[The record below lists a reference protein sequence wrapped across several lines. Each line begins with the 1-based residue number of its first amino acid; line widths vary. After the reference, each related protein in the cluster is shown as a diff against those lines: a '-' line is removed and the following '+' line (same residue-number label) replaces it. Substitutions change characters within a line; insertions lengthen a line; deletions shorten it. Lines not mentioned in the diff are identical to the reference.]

1 MTPERWRE
9 IDRLYQDVLDRD
21 PATRATFLND
31 ACAGDLELRRE
42 VESLLAAH
50 QPDNRF
56 LESSAL
62 DVTARALANDMPP
75 LVRGRRFGG
84 YELVA
89 PLGAGGMGEVWKAKD
104 PVLHRDVAIKL
115 LPPGLASDPDRLRRF
130 EHEARAAAMLAHPNI
145 LAIYATGKEQGVPYL
160 VTELLEG
167 LTLRERLRD
176 GALPE
181 GKAVEYAVQIAQG
194 LAAAHEK
201 GLVHRDLKPENVFI
215 TRDGHV
221 KILDFGLAKLV
232 WPGSKV
238 HEQTQTMTGVVMG
251 TPAYMSP
258 EQIRGQAA
266 DHRSDIF
273 AFGALLY
280 EMLQGRRPF
289 SGDSSADTMNAILTQ
304 EPTPLTQASPLV
316 DQIVRHCLEKESGER
331 FQSARD
337 LGFQLRVARHPSAQA
352 AASEAAS
359 AARTRTPYV
368 AVAGIGVVSA
378 AVVAAIIW
386 WPREGPATSAP
397 TATITRLT
405 SYSGLTTDAAL
416 SPDGTLL
423 AYASDRGSDG
433 TLDIWL
439 QQIGQAEAI
448 RLTSDAADDREPVF
462 SPDGRRIA
470 FRSERDGGGVY
481 VVSTLGGT
489 ASRIA
494 AGGRQ
499 PRFSPDGKRIAYW
512 AGITGRVADSGTRT
526 YVVGANGGSPTQV
539 ASDLAIARH
548 PLWAPDGKHLLVLGT
563 PEATVDVT
571 SPGWD
576 WWVASLDGSPA
587 RRTGAFDVLRS
598 HGLLAN
604 LPVPSSWDPE
614 RGVLFAADLGDTRN
628 IWQMGL
634 SSGDW
639 RPSEAPRRLTSGA
652 AIEDLPAAAA
662 GRVVFSSFIENAD
675 IWSLPVDT
683 PRGTVTGPLERLTD
697 NVGVDVQ
704 PVVFGDGR
712 RIAFTSNRAGNY
724 DVYAKDLV
732 TGMDTAITI
741 SPTFESRPAISADG
755 SMVAYNEGPATRRR
769 VYVSSLR
776 DPSGPVAMN
785 VCEDCFVAWDWSP
798 DNRYL
803 LYWPQ
808 SRRTIGLLDV
818 QSRQSA
824 IILAQDKTMLLRATF
839 SPDGRWIVFNGDVA
853 FDRSQTFIAPFRG
866 MSTIDRA
873 SWIEVT
879 RADDSGYVS
888 RWSPDGNALY
898 LLSNYDGYYCLW
910 RQALDPVT
918 KRPTGRSTAVHHLHG
933 ARRSIA
939 YIPAGFVEISVARDR
954 IVFPMAERTGNL
966 WMAEWKR

>member
-9 IDRLYQDVLDRD
+9 IDRICQDVLDRD
-21 PATRATFLND
+21 PASRATFLD
-31 ACAGDLELRRE
+31 QACAGDVELRGE

-50 QPDNRF
+50 QADDRF

-62 DVTARALANDMPP
+62 AVTARDLANDKPA
-75 LVRGRRFGG
+75 LVRGRRFGT

-104 PVLHRDVAIKL
+104 PALHRDVAIKFL
-115 LPPGLASDPDRLRRF
+115 SPGLASDPDRLRRF

-145 LAIYATGKEQGVPYL
+145 LAIYATGKEQSVPYL

-167 LTLRERLRD
+167 STLRERLRD
-176 GALPE
+176 GAIPE
-181 GKAVEYAVQIAQG
+181 GKAVEYAIQIAQG

-215 TRDGHV
+215 TKDGRV

-232 WPGSKV
+232 QPGSEV
-238 HEQTQTMTGVVMG
+238 HEQTQTMTGVMMG

-258 EQIRGQAA
+258 EQVRGQAA

-273 AFGALLY
+273 AFGAVLH

-289 SGDSSADTMNAILTQ
+289 SGDSSAETMNAILTQ

-316 DQIVRHCLEKESGER
+316 DQIVRHCLEKEPGER

-337 LGFQLRVARHPSAQA
+337 LGFQLRVALHPSAQA
-352 AASEAAS
+352 PASAAP
-359 AARTRTPYV
+359 AARTRTRYA
-368 AVAGIGVVSA
+368 AVAGVALVSA
-378 AVVAAIIW
+378 AVVTAIIW
-386 WPREGPATSAP
+386 WRPREQATTSPP
-397 TATITRLT
+397 TMTITRLT

-481 VVSTLGGT
+481 VVSTLGGA

-494 AGGRQ
+494 SGGRQ
-499 PRFSPDGKRIAYW
+499 PRFSPDGKLIAYW
-512 AGITGRVADSGTRT
+512 VGVTGRVADSGTRT

-548 PLWAPDGKHLLVLGT
+548 PLWTPDGTHVLVLGT
-563 PEATVDVT
+563 PEPTGDLA

-587 RRTGAFDVLRS
+587 RRTGASDVLRS
-598 HGLLAN
+598 NGLLAY

-628 IWQMGL
+628 IWQLRL
-634 SSGDW
+634 SPGDW
-639 RPSEAPRRLTSGA
+639 RASEAPRRLTSGA

-683 PRGTVTGPLERLTD
+683 LRGRVAGPLERLTD

-704 PVVFGDGR
+704 PALSADGR
-712 RIAFTSNRAGNY
+712 RMAFTSNRAGNY

-732 TGMDTAITI
+732 TGVEAAITI

-785 VCEDCFVAWDWSP
+785 VCEDCFVPWDWSP

-824 IILAQDKTMLLRATF
+824 IILAQDKTTLLRATF
-839 SPDGRWIVFNGDVA
+839 SPDGRWIVFNADVA
-853 FDRSQTFIAPFRG
+853 FDRSQTFIAAFRG
-866 MSTIDRA
+866 VSPIERT

-879 RADDSGYVS
+879 RPDNSGYVS

-910 RQALDPVT
+910 RQGLDPVT
-918 KRPTGRSTAVHHLHG
+918 KRPVGRSTAVHHLHG
-933 ARRSIA
+933 ARRSVA
-939 YIPAGFVEISVARDR
+939 YIPPGFVEISVARDR
-954 IVFPMAERTGNL
+954 IVFPMTERTGNL
-966 WMAEWKR
+966 WMAEWKQ